1 MENLMSDNQSSA
13 AQLLTISS
21 VPADNDK
28 LSTGTLQIIARW
40 KDSKEK
46 TISPA
51 NRNRAV
57 IIPESLWIDQLECN
71 VKDEEKEVSSAL
83 RLHILDSFAE
93 LAKDY
98 LSAIT
103 EESNWLRT
111 QVPLSHFTITNLLNW
126 QAEQAALSG
135 RLNGDEI
142 KSWIANSATVLAVT
156 NSHGA
161 EIGKALGEQF
171 IKLASPNHGLTPEK
185 AAKILANLW
194 KSDDTDSNT
203 GLRVQMRLTAISK
216 KSAQTANV
224 LDSIL

>member
-1 MENLMSDNQSSA
+1 MTTETTAIASA
-13 AQLLTISS
+13 VQLLTISS

-28 LSTGTLQIIARW
+28 LAAGTIQIVARW
-40 KDSKEK
+40 KDSKDK
-46 TISPA
+46 VIAPA
-51 NRNRAV
+51 NRNRAI
-57 IIPESLWIDQLECN
+57 IIPEALWIDRLSCE
-71 VKDEEKEVSSAL
+71 VTDEAKEVSNAL

-93 LAKDY
+93 LAKNY
-98 LSAIT
+98 LSAIS

-111 QVPLSHFTITNLLNW
+111 QVPLSHFSITNLLNW

-142 KSWIANSATVLAVT
+142 KSWLTQSVTVKAVT
-156 NSHGA
+156 ESHGA

-171 IKLASPNHGLTPEK
+171 VKLASPNHGLTPEK

-216 KSAQTANV
+216 KSADTANV